1 MEVFVFHLKRVFK
14 TNPGM
19 SRKVAS
25 LAYKEA
31 QIFKDAGQRND
42 FSVYFNGG
50 TTPGEKDLVV
60 LEWTDDSI
68 QSIFRDGNDVPKEA
82 LNIGREI
89 LELCIDNWLE
99 INELLTP
106 DKLAN

>member
-1 MEVFVFHLKRVFK
+1 
-14 TNPGM
+14 M

-31 QIFKDAGQRND
+31 QTFKDVGQRND
-42 FSVYFNGG
+42 FSAYSNGG

-68 QSIFRDGNDVPKEA
+68 QSIYRQSNDIPEEA
-82 LNIGREI
+82 LNIGRDI
-89 LELCIDNWLE
+89 LELCIDHWLE

-106 DKLAN
+106 DKMKI

>member
-1 MEVFVFHLKRVFK
+1 MFHLKRVFK
-14 TNPGM
+14 TKSGM

-68 QSIFRDGNDVPKEA
+68 QSIFRNGNDVPKEA
-82 LNIGREI
+82 LNIGKEI

-106 DKLAN
+106 YKLAN